1 MKEWLTHPVLPIA
14 LVLAPVIFT
23 VIGPFYSYSYYNTAE
38 RLVLWTLILW
48 SMTLVGI
55 ANRIA
60 VDRIFEG
67 WNYWLRSIISAALL
81 GLIATPVL
89 RFVML
94 WLIGVAVNHYPS
106 NIEVFATCALSSFSV
121 AAMRRLLRPI
131 PPLPETEPAPE
142 APMLKRLQVDRLEQV
157 IRITSREPSGDV
169 FTDEGVE
176 SFLMRLTDAAREMG
190 EGHGMFTHRS
200 HWVMKSAV
208 LGSRR
213 EGSKIFLVMN
223 DGSEVPVS
231 RTYRQDVEDAG
242 LLTD

>member
-1 MKEWLTHPVLPIA
+1 
-14 LVLAPVIFT
+14 LAPVIFT
-23 VIGPFYSYSYYNTAE
+23 VIGPFYSYYYYNTAE

-94 WLIGVAVNHYPS
+94 WLIGVSIDLYPS
-106 NIEVFATCALSSFSV
+106 NLEVFATCALSSFGV
-121 AAMRRLLRPI
+121 AALRHLLHPA
-131 PPLPETEPAPE
+131 PPLPEAEPIPE
-142 APMLKRLQVDRLEQV
+142 APMLKRLRVERLEQV
-157 IRITSREPSGDV
+157 VRITSRDHYVDV

-213 EGSKIFLVMN
+213 EGNKIFLVMN

-242 LLTD
+242 LLID